1 MKSTLFY
8 WLVFSV
14 VQSVS
19 ARRNPRAG
27 SSPGGLCGLSF
38 SSFLLSPLH
47 SQADTTCTRHFPRQ
61 MKPTTCW
68 TCRLLH
74 KKCDESLPIC
84 GGCAAL
90 EIDCHYSSEKPQ
102 WMESEVRRREAKTRL
117 KAQVKRSAKRRRRG
131 IAQMRSIANGIDVDP
146 DPDGNEPSLDTLQN
160 SSPEQTHSRSIES
173 LSGRTTPSTAAPTE
187 LEIGFI
193 SVYMDYVFPIL
204 FPFYRPYITRGG
216 RSWLLSL
223 AMTNPAFMS
232 SIISM
237 SSLFLS
243 LVPADT
249 SVGHGSCASKTWD
262 ELQKQANVALG
273 SIQRDLQSLR
283 DRGVKDSLVDS
294 VHLLANMMQ
303 QLGFELAIM
312 PSGNWQ
318 THLDAAIDLFEQ
330 ILEHHGKTG
339 STPQMSAVL
348 SNLHRP
354 SLAANALNTEQ
365 GAFRFFSS
373 ILVVADL
380 ISSTVLNRRA
390 RLSAY
395 HSELRRSSLREQP
408 SLDLEEI
415 TGCQN
420 WVLLAIGDISTLARW
435 KTDQMLNGEL
445 SRTELIS
452 RATLIEEVLHKGL
465 ESIDR
470 HDERDRGFESVRPL
484 ESLLNQL
491 GSPNGQPC
499 DSLGGSSPLTRIWIH
514 AARTYLLSVQLD
526 GDIKASALQRS
537 VEQAISSF
545 GMVTSTPWL
554 RWLAWPLCV
563 TGVNASKEQRPAV
576 RGIIESMYSLKAFGT
591 IRSTFDIIEKV
602 WHSQDAG
609 KEYLNLS
616 TCLSSLGYKA
626 LLV

>member
-1 MKSTLFY
+1 
-8 WLVFSV
+8 
-14 VQSVS
+14 
-19 ARRNPRAG
+19 
-27 SSPGGLCGLSF
+27 
-38 SSFLLSPLH
+38 
-47 SQADTTCTRHFPRQ
+47 
-61 MKPTTCW
+61 MKPSACW
-68 TCRLLH
+68 TCRLRH

-102 WMESEVRRREAKTRL
+102 WMESEVRRREATTRL
-117 KAQVKRSAKRRRRG
+117 KAQVKRSAKRRRG
-131 IAQMRSIANGIDVDP
+131 IAQMRSIASGIDVDP
-146 DPDGNEPSLDTLQN
+146 GPGPDPGRIEPSPD
-160 SSPEQTHSRSIES
+160 SSSKQTHSTSVVSSSEH
-173 LSGRTTPSTAAPTE
+173 TTLSTAALTE
-187 LEIGFI
+187 LEMGFI
-193 SVYMDYVFPIL
+193 SVYMDYIFPIL
-204 FPFYRPYITRGG
+204 FPFYRPYITQGG

-223 AMTNPAFMS
+223 AMTNHGFMS
-232 SIISM
+232 SIITM

-243 LVPADT
+243 FIPADL
-249 SVGHGSCASKTWD
+249 SVGHGSCTSRTWD
-262 ELQKQANVALG
+262 ELQKQASDALG
-273 SIQRDLQSLR
+273 SIQRDLQRLR
-283 DRGVKDSLVDS
+283 ERGVENSLSDS

-318 THLDAAIDLFEQ
+318 THLDAATGLFEQ

-339 STPQMSAVL
+339 STPQISAVL
-348 SNLHRP
+348 SNLSRP
-354 SLAANALNTEQ
+354 SWAADALNTEQ

-373 ILVVADL
+373 ILLIADI

-390 RLSAY
+390 KLSTY
-395 HSELRRSSLREQP
+395 HSELRRSGLRQQP

-415 TGCQN
+415 TGCQA
-420 WVLLAIGDISTLARW
+420 WVLLAISDISTLSRW
-435 KTDQMLNGEL
+435 KTDQMMSGEL

-452 RATLIEEVLHKGL
+452 RASSIDEVLHKGL
-465 ESIDR
+465 ERIDR
-470 HDERDRGFESVRPL
+470 HGERDQSSESSRPL

-491 GSPNGQPC
+491 GSPSGQPY
-499 DSLGGSSPLTRIWIH
+499 DSSAGRLPLTRIWIH
-514 AARTYLLSVQLD
+514 AARTYLLSVKLD
-526 GDIKASALQRS
+526 GATKASELQTS
-537 VEQAISSF
+537 VEQATSSF

-576 RGIIESMYSLKAFGT
+576 RGIIDSMCSLKAFGT

-602 WHSQDAG
+602 WQSQDAG

-616 TCLSSLGYKA
+616 TCLSSLGYKT

>member
-1 MKSTLFY
+1 
-8 WLVFSV
+8 
-14 VQSVS
+14 
-19 ARRNPRAG
+19 
-27 SSPGGLCGLSF
+27 
-38 SSFLLSPLH
+38 
-47 SQADTTCTRHFPRQ
+47 
-61 MKPTTCW
+61 
-68 TCRLLH
+68 
-74 KKCDESLPIC
+74 
-84 GGCAAL
+84 
-90 EIDCHYSSEKPQ
+90 
-102 WMESEVRRREAKTRL
+102 MESEVCRREAKTRL
-117 KAQVKRSAKRRRRG
+117 KAQVRRSAKRRRG
-131 IAQMRSIANGIDVDP
+131 IAQMRSIASGIDVDP
-146 DPDGNEPSLDTLQN
+146 DPEGNEPSLDTFQN
-160 SSPEQTHSRSIES
+160 SSPKQTHSTSVES
-173 LSGRTTPSTAAPTE
+173 SSEHTTPSTAAPTE

-223 AMTNPAFMS
+223 AMTNPGFMS

-243 LVPADT
+243 LIPADT

-262 ELQKQANVALG
+262 ELQKQANIALG

-283 DRGVKDSLVDS
+283 DCGVENSLVDS

-348 SNLHRP
+348 SNLHHP

-373 ILVVADL
+373 ILLVADI

-395 HSELRRSSLREQP
+395 HSEIRRSDWREQP

-415 TGCQN
+415 TGCQA
-420 WVLLAIGDISTLARW
+420 WVLLAIGDISTLSRW
-435 KTDQMLNGEL
+435 KTDQMLSGEL

-452 RATLIEEVLHKGL
+452 RASSIKEVLHKGL
-465 ESIDR
+465 EKIGR
-470 HDERDRGFESVRPL
+470 NDESCENSESVRPL
-484 ESLLNQL
+484 ASLLNQL
-491 GSPNGQPC
+491 GSPSGQPC
-499 DSLGGSSPLTRIWIH
+499 DSSGGSLPLTRIWIH
-514 AARTYLLSVQLD
+514 AARTYLISVKLD
-526 GDIKASALQRS
+526 GDIKASELQTS

-563 TGVNASKEQRPAV
+563 IGVNASKEQRPARKYGRAKTQV
-576 RGIIESMYSLKAFGT
+576 KNI
-591 IRSTFDIIEKV
+591 
-602 WHSQDAG
+602 
-609 KEYLNLS
+609 
-616 TCLSSLGYKA
+616 
-626 LLV
+626 